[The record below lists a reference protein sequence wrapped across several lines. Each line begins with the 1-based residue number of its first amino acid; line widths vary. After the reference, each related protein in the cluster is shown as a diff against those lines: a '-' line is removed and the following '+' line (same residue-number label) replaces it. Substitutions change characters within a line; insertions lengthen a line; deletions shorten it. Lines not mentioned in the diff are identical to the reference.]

1 MLKKKKKEKINK
13 EEIIQLHLNEK
24 TNFTN
29 TNLAEAC
36 DKYSHDSI
44 RRFYLSKKYTTEDL
58 LNSMK
63 SKMNIVKGGVIAFD
77 DTMLEKKNTKAMELV
92 YHQYSG
98 LAKDI
103 VSGINVIS
111 GCYVNPVTEEA
122 FFISFDVYDRKN
134 DSLTKIDHVC
144 NQLLICINDKDLQF
158 NAIVIDS
165 YYSTHKI
172 LNLIHKNQKYYY
184 TKVKKNRIINIKRDG
199 KWEKYS
205 LKDLILTK
213 EEIKFGA
220 IIRLNNLDQDHLVKL
235 FSTGEKDLATGHIIT
250 NNIYQNSAIEVQKE
264 YSYRWKTETLYHDS
278 KQYAGLGRCEARKS
292 IIQKN
297 SIFFSLFTVNYMRK
311 IAYENNITLPQLK
324 KQIYAKFMK
333 EQFANPMF
341 KIE

>member
-36 DKYSHDSI
+36 DQYSHDSI

-144 NQLLICINDKDLQF
+144 NQL
-158 NAIVIDS
+158 
-165 YYSTHKI
+165 
-172 LNLIHKNQKYYY
+172 
-184 TKVKKNRIINIKRDG
+184 KR
-199 KWEKYS
+199 
-205 LKDLILTK
+205 
-213 EEIKFGA
+213 
-220 IIRLNNLDQDHLVKL
+220 
-235 FSTGEKDLATGHIIT
+235 
-250 NNIYQNSAIEVQKE
+250 
-264 YSYRWKTETLYHDS
+264 
-278 KQYAGLGRCEARKS
+278 
-292 IIQKN
+292 
-297 SIFFSLFTVNYMRK
+297 
-311 IAYENNITLPQLK
+311 TLPLD
-324 KQIYAKFMK
+324 ILLLIISI
-333 EQFANPMF
+333 
-341 KIE
+341 KIVL